1 MVEKIEHYL
10 GNPNLKAKG
19 VNVDFTTE
27 QVGEYLKCQQDPIYF
42 IKKYVKIIHLD
53 RGLIDFELYDF
64 QEHIVNTIHENR
76 FVICKLPRQSGKST
90 TTIAYLLHYV
100 LFNAEVSVAI
110 LANKQATARE
120 LLHRLKLAYEH
131 LPKWLQQGVEQWN
144 KGTIELENGSRILAS
159 ATSSS
164 AVRGSSFN
172 LIFLDEF
179 AFVPHEVADEFFS
192 SVYPTIT
199 SGETTKVLMVSTPH
213 GMNLFYKFWT
223 DAENGR
229 SSYVPIEVHWSQV
242 PGRDE
247 KWKAETIANTSEQQ
261 FRTEFE
267 CDFVGS
273 VNTLIEAKKLKEL
286 AYNDPIFRN
295 DEGFDV
301 LKEPEEDHT
310 YVMCVDVSR
319 GQGLDYHAFTVVD
332 ITQMPY
338 MIVAKFRNN
347 QMSPLVYPNA
357 IYAAAMQYNKAHI
370 LVELNDIGGQVAD
383 VLHHDMEYDHLL
395 VTTVRGRK
403 GQTLDGGFGSGQSQY
418 GIRTTEA
425 VKRIGCSILKSM
437 IEEDKLIV
445 KDFDIIKEFVSFIS
459 KKKSYQAETG
469 HHDDLVMTLV
479 LFGWLTTQTYFKEL
493 TNLDIRRD
501 LYKEKMKEIE
511 DNMTPFGFIED
522 GINSIEKTFVDEEGT
537 HWTVIDENNKNND
550 WLM

>member
-1 MVEKIEHYL
+1 MMEKAEHYL

-53 RGLIDFELYDF
+53 RGLINFELYDF
-64 QEHIVNTIHENR
+64 QENIVNTIHENR

-100 LFNAEVSVAI
+100 LFNPEVSVAI

-120 LLHRLKLAYEH
+120 LLHRLQLAYEH

-144 KGTIELENGSRILAS
+144 KGSIELENGSRILAS

-164 AVRGSSFN
+164 AIRGSSFN

-199 SGETTKVLMVSTPH
+199 SGKTTKVLMVSTPH

-223 DAENGR
+223 DAVNGR
-229 SSYVPIEVHWSQV
+229 SSYVPIEIHWSQV

-247 KWKAETIANTSEQQ
+247 KWKQETIANTSEQQ

-273 VNTLIEAKKLKEL
+273 VNTLIESKKLKEL
-286 AYNDPIFRN
+286 TYKEYVFRN

-301 LKEPEEDHT
+301 LVEPEEDHT

-332 ITQMPY
+332 ITAMPY
-338 MIVAKFRNN
+338 QIVAKFRNN
-347 QMSPLVYPNA
+347 VMSPLVYPNA

-383 VLHHDMEYDHLL
+383 VLHHELEYDHLL

-425 VKRIGCSILKSM
+425 VKRVGCSLLKSM

-445 KDFDIIKEFVSFIS
+445 EDFDIIKEFVSFIS

-493 TNLDIRRD
+493 TNLDIRKD
-501 LYKEKMKEIE
+501 LYEDKMKQIE
-511 DNMTPFGFIED
+511 DDMTPFGFIED
-522 GINSIEKTFVDEEGT
+522 GLSSQETTYIDSSGQRWDVDTESG
-537 HWTVIDENNKNND
+537 WI
-550 WLM
+550 M